1 MPATRGARPATGRE
15 GRASPAAALGLS
27 GVEMSARGRE
37 VRKSGLALLPLCLP
51 ILGLLGGCAGYAA
64 DYWKPKDSLIAP
76 QLPRYGIAAAQSRCV
91 GERLTG
97 NLSVWQLRQ
106 LTDLAARLEPRPGNP
121 LTPRD
126 LAYVAGLVQDPKVGA
141 EVKATLE
148 ACSATTGAAASASP
162 SGTSGP
168 GSAPGIEPGAAPP
181 EALRWIDL
189 GAADTGQRIAIDI
202 TSVVMTADR
211 REGWFR
217 LSNPG
222 EAAPSLDAY
231 RLKVDC
237 SARTITP
244 TAARKYDSDGKIA
257 QHEDYTAA
265 WQQPLAIEAGTVMEI
280 AWKRLCE

>member
-1 MPATRGARPATGRE
+1 M
-15 GRASPAAALGLS
+15 
-27 GVEMSARGRE
+27 
-37 VRKSGLALLPLCLP
+37 RKSGLVLLPLCLP

-64 DYWKPKDSLIAP
+64 DYWKPKNNLIAP
-76 QLPRYGIAAAQSRCV
+76 QLPRYGIAAEQSRCV

-106 LTDLAARLEPRPGNP
+106 LADVARRLVPRAGSP
-121 LTPRD
+121 LGPRD
-126 LAYVAGLVQDPKVGA
+126 LAYVAGLVQDPKVGP
-141 EVKATLE
+141 EVKATLDS
-148 ACSATTGAAASASP
+148 CGATAAAAASAAP
-162 SGTSGP
+162 APVPGAPQQGP
-168 GSAPGIEPGAAPP
+168 TPGLEPGATPP
-181 EALRWIDL
+181 QALRWVDL

-202 TSVVMTADR
+202 TSVVMTADK

-222 EAAPSLDAY
+222 ETAPSLDAY
-231 RLKVDC
+231 RLRVDC
-237 SARTITP
+237 PGRTITP
-244 TAARKYDSDGKIA
+244 TAARKYDSDGKVA